1 MIMKTTTV
9 PAPAPSW
16 HLVDAS
22 GQTIGFVASKVAHVL
37 RGKHRP
43 TFSPH
48 QLCGDHV
55 VIINAAKLSVTP
67 EKARRKSYFHH
78 TGRLGSGS
86 VTTLATMMEKSPE
99 KVIEM
104 AVYGMLPK
112 NRLRPQMLKRMH
124 VNTGAEHTYAAQK
137 PSPLDLSTL

>member
-1 MIMKTTTV
+1 MKTTTTPV
-9 PAPAPSW
+9 SAPKW
-16 HLVDAS
+16 HLVDAD
-22 GQTIGFVASKVAHVL
+22 GQTIGFIASKVSHVL

-55 VIINAAKLSVTP
+55 IIINIEKLAVSP
-67 EKARRKSYFHH
+67 EKGRRKTYFHH
-78 TGRLGSGS
+78 TGYLGHSRIKS
-86 VTTLATMMEKSPE
+86 LAKMMEETPA
-99 KVIEM
+99 KVMEM

-124 VNTGAEHTYAAQK
+124 VIVGAEHKYAPQK
-137 PSPLDLSTL
+137 PQPLDLNTL

>member
-1 MIMKTTTV
+1 MKTTTV
-9 PAPAPSW
+9 PVSAPLW
-16 HLVDAS
+16 HLVDAT

-55 VIINAAKLSVTP
+55 VIINVAKLAVTP
-67 EKARRKSYFHH
+67 EKGRRKSYFHH

-86 VTTLATMMEKSPE
+86 VTSLAKMMEKSPE

-124 VNTGAEHTYAAQK
+124 VVDGPEHKYAAQK
-137 PSPLDLSTL
+137 PKPLDLKTL

>member
-1 MIMKTTTV
+1 MKTTTV
-9 PAPAPSW
+9 PVSAPLW
-16 HLVDAS
+16 HLVDAT
-22 GQTIGFVASKVAHVL
+22 GQTIGFVASKVSHVL

-55 VIINAAKLSVTP
+55 VIINAAKLAVTP
-67 EKARRKSYFHH
+67 EKGRRKTYFHH
-78 TGRLGSGS
+78 TGRLGSAS
-86 VTTLATMMEKSPE
+86 VTSLAKMMEKSPA

-124 VNTGAEHTYAAQK
+124 VSDDAAHKYAAQK
-137 PSPLDLSTL
+137 PSPLDLTIL

>member
-1 MIMKTTTV
+1 MKTTTV
-9 PAPAPSW
+9 PVSAPHW
-16 HLVDAS
+16 HLVDAD
-22 GQTIGFVASKVAHVL
+22 GQTIGFIASKVAHVL

-55 VIINAAKLSVTP
+55 VIINIAKLAVTP
-67 EKARRKSYFHH
+67 EKGRRKTYFDH

-86 VTTLATMMEKSPE
+86 ITSLAKMMEKSPE
-99 KVIEM
+99 DVIHM

-124 VNTGAEHTYAAQK
+124 LCAGPQHKYAAQK
-137 PSPLDLSTL
+137 PQPLNLSTL

>member
-1 MIMKTTTV
+1 MKTTTV
-9 PAPAPSW
+9 PVSAPLW
-16 HLVDAS
+16 HLVDAE
-22 GQTIGFVASKVAHVL
+22 GQTIGFIASKVSHVL

-48 QLCGDHV
+48 QLCGDQV
-55 VIINAAKLSVTP
+55 VIINAAKLAVTP
-67 EKARRKSYFHH
+67 EKARRKTYFHH
-78 TGRLGSGS
+78 TGYLGHSRVKSLGK
-86 VTTLATMMEKSPE
+86 MMEESPS

-124 VNTGAEHTYAAQK
+124 VVDGAEHKYGPQK
-137 PSPLDLSTL
+137 PQPLDLKTV